1 MQQVRARAHLGLLD
15 QLIVIVH
22 TAPDAV
28 VRMLNLKC
36 AVHDLRSTKL
46 PLSTA
51 RSKAPGTEYLPRTTL
66 PTASGLLALIL
77 VEGVVRAGDDIV
89 LHKQRMPGE
98 VAAADDPAIE
108 YRVRLP
114 LAVNQHLW
122 SACATPACRYDA
134 SL

>member
-1 MQQVRARAHLGLLD
+1 MQQVRARAHLGLLE
-15 QLIVIVH
+15 QLLIVMVD

-66 PTASGLLALIL
+66 PTASGLLALI
-77 VEGVVRAGDDIV
+77 R
-89 LHKQRMPGE
+89 
-98 VAAADDPAIE
+98 
-108 YRVRLP
+108 
-114 LAVNQHLW
+114 
-122 SACATPACRYDA
+122 
-134 SL
+134 